1 MKKHLPRWREEQKER
16 KANKTRRFAFSCLFF
31 ILLILLV
38 GFGYKISG
46 SIGKSIWDGKNQINL
61 AFDAQPVAIASF
73 NPQENSANIL
83 IIPNGTLVEAAWGY
97 GPYRVESLFGLG
109 ELDGRGGEVLTTS
122 LQEYLGI
129 PIDAYASV
137 ENARPEWSRG
147 GKIKDFII
155 ENIWSLLKNGGKT
168 NLTKWDLARLWWKIN
183 NIPEDKIKI
192 FDLDP
197 QLLEQIISGFAID
210 EKIKEEDLAI
220 AVLNATDQPGLAT
233 KGLRLARNIGG
244 RVIGIGETE
253 NFQFPISN
261 FQCQIRSKKIYKN
274 SYTVK
279 KLSKIFN
286 CDWGGENLEGQRAE
300 VVLIIGR

>member
-38 GFGYKISG
+38 GFGYKIYG
-46 SIGKSIWDGKNQINL
+46 SIGKSIWDGENQINL

-97 GPYRVESLFGLG
+97 GPYRAESLFGLG

-129 PIDAYASV
+129 PIDAYASM
-137 ENARPEWSRG
+137 ENGKWKMEN
-147 GKIKDFII
+147 GKIKVFIS
-155 ENIWSLLKNGGKT
+155 ESIWSLLKNGGKT
-168 NLTKWDLARLWWKIN
+168 NLTKWDLARLWWKIK

-233 KGLRLARNIGG
+233 KGSRLARNIGG

>member
-38 GFGYKISG
+38 GFGYKIYG

-97 GPYRVESLFGLG
+97 GPYRAESLFGLG

-129 PIDAYASV
+129 PIDAYVS
-137 ENARPEWSRG
+137 
-147 GKIKDFII
+147 I
-155 ENIWSLLKNGGKT
+155 ENGKWTRDNVKTGLLEKLWFLFKNGGKT

-233 KGLRLARNIGG
+233 KGSRLARNIGG

>member
-1 MKKHLPRWREEQKER
+1 MKKHLPRWGEEQKER
-16 KANKTRRFAFSCLFF
+16 KANKTRRFAFVCLFF

-97 GPYRVESLFGLG
+97 GSYRVESLFGLG
-109 ELDGRGGEVLTTS
+109 ELDGRGGEVLATS

-129 PIDAYASV
+129 PIDAYASM
-137 ENARPEWSRG
+137 ENAKCKVQSAKEA
-147 GKIKDFII
+147 KDSILGVFL
-155 ENIWSLLKNGGKT
+155 NFLKNGGKT
-168 NLTKWDLARLWWKIN
+168 NLTKWDLFRLWWKIN

-233 KGLRLARNIGG
+233 KRSRLTRNIGG
-244 RVIGIGETE
+244 RVIGIGELE
-253 NFQFPISN
+253 NGEWKMEN
-261 FQCQIRSKKIYKN
+261 GKCQIRSKKIYKN